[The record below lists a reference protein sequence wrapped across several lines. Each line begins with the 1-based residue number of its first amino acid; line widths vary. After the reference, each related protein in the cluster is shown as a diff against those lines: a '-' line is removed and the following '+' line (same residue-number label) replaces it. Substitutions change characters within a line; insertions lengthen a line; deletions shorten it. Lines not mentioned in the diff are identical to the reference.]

1 MSGTRQVNTP
11 SAREADDP
19 IIIVDD
25 FLPEPLAMA
34 MRRDIDAHFA
44 HPEAHRGETHQVWN
58 YWFIPEL
65 YAYLRTDAGR
75 VIQGSHVAAF
85 HAALR
90 DWAMRTLGMAEVTWP
105 YLSLYIPGCR
115 QGWHNDAKN
124 GRFGFV
130 YSLTKNAR
138 QTIGGE
144 TLVLHE
150 NDPFRTNLTT
160 ANAGRG
166 FYEPV
171 EPRFNRLVIFDD
183 RLPHAVERVDGSM
196 DPVEGRFVLHGHL
209 SEGTA
214 FVVGPLPAAAVG
226 ALVNETLQQ
235 FAAECSAAAALYH
248 GPLSLRLT
256 IAASGAV
263 AACDILTDRVLHP
276 DPGHVDWGAVRS
288 ILMARLK
295 ALKFPATDGR
305 TVLIQSVLFGS
316 PMH

>member
-1 MSGTRQVNTP
+1 MPRTRRADSP
-11 SAREADDP
+11 SSREADAP
-19 IIIVDD
+19 IVVVDD
-25 FLPEPLAMA
+25 FLPEHLAMA
-34 MRRDIDAHFA
+34 MRREIDAHFA

-65 YAYLRTDAGR
+65 YAYLRTDAER
-75 VIQGSHVAAF
+75 VIGRDQIAAF
-85 HAALR
+85 DAALR
-90 DWAMRTLGMAEVTWP
+90 DWATRTLGMAEVTRP

-130 YSLTKNAR
+130 YSLTRNQR

-144 TLVLHE
+144 TLIMHE
-150 NDPFRTNLTT
+150 NDPFRTNLAT

-166 FYEPV
+166 FYEAI
-171 EPRFNRLVIFDD
+171 EPRFNRLLIFDD

-209 SEGTA
+209 REGGA
-214 FVVGPLPAAAVG
+214 VVVG
-226 ALVNETLQQ
+226 ALSAAAISGLLNETLTQ
-235 FAAECSAAAALYH
+235 FAAECSAAIALYH

-263 AACDILTDRVLHP
+263 EACDILIDRVLHS
-276 DPGHVDWGAVRS
+276 DAGHVDWEAVRADL
-288 ILMARLK
+288 IARLK
-295 ALKFPATDGR
+295 ALRFPTAGGR
-305 TVLIQSVLFGS
+305 TVLIQPVLFGARFG
-316 PMH
+316 